1 MAKYVFDAVATIG
14 TYIKD
19 GQEKKQYLK
28 VGKVFENDK
37 GQMSMKLD
45 ALPVGKDWSGWIS
58 LYEPS
63 RDAGQGGQQQRPS
76 QQIATASR
84 TTPIQP
90 GEWEADDSDTIPF

>member
-63 RDAGQGGQQQRPS
+63 RDGEQRNARPS
-76 QQIATASR
+76 TNAPAVSPRANTESAAS
-84 TTPIQP
+84 
-90 GEWEADDSDTIPF
+90 WDNDDTIPF